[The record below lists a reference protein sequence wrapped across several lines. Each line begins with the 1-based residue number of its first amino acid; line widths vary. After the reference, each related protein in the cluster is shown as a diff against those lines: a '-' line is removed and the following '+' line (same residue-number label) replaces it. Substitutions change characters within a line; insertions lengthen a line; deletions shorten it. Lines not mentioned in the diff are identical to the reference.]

1 MAIDVMLD
9 DEPLNDEHHDDVKAD
24 NGVKVDDDPVDLDDQ
39 KSNDTDSKNTPKN
52 DDDKDDKPAHD
63 LDAGT
68 ELEIDGKVYTVSD
81 NGDIVDK
88 DGKVFKEAKDVKAF
102 LEENQPEDDDEEI
115 TIDSISNYIGLDI
128 KDENGNKVEFA
139 NTPQGVKE
147 YVDAVIATKADD
159 IAQGSV
165 NKLFQDNPLL
175 KQFIDYVKIT
185 GTPRGFGDIPDRSGI
200 VLDKDNEEQLSA
212 VIRMAAQ
219 EFGNASMD
227 EAYIDFLKTSGR
239 LYDTAKAQLDVLVN
253 KDKQIRKDIETQAAK
268 AREEE
273 LAELNEYWN
282 GVNNAIKNRQI
293 GEYRLPETI
302 VRERNGQKI
311 TYTLDD
317 FYDYVSNSSEQDED
331 GNRITGYQRDLN
343 NLSDEEHLNRELL
356 DAWLM
361 WTGGSYKDLIEMRVK
376 EEQVKRLVIN
386 SKKNRSKGQVK
397 ITKPK
402 KSSNPV
408 DVVLD

>member
-9 DEPLNDEHHDDVKAD
+9 DEPLNDEHPDDVKAS
-24 NGVKVDDDPVDLDDQ
+24 NGVKVDDDPVDLNDVKHDD
-39 KSNDTDSKNTPKN
+39 TESKNTPK
-52 DDDKDDKPAHD
+52 DDDNKDDKPTHD

-88 DGKVFKEAKDVKAF
+88 EGKVFKEAKDVKAF
-102 LEENQPEDDDEEI
+102 LEENQPEDDDEEL

-175 KQFIDYVKIT
+175 KQFIDYVRIT

-239 LYDTAKAQLDVLVN
+239 LYDTAKAQLDALVN
-253 KDKQIRKDIETQAAK
+253 KDKQIRQDIETQAAK

-302 VRERNGQKI
+302 VREHNGQKI

-317 FYDYVSNSSEQDED
+317 FYNYVSNSSEQDED

-386 SKKNRSKGQVK
+386 SKKNRSKSQVK
-397 ITKPK
+397 IAKPK
-402 KSSNPV
+402 KSSSPV
-408 DVVLD
+408 DVILD